1 MSISPARTAAF
12 DILLQVEKEDAYASE
27 LLHSARYGAL
37 SPEGLSSEDHGLATQ
52 IVMGVLRWRSQ
63 LDSQLAPYSKWPLEK
78 LDAEVL
84 TALRMGAYQLTR
96 LERVPAHA
104 AVHESV
110 ELVKRSRRTSAAG
123 LVNALLRALLRK
135 TGGTVAAKRS
145 APGHEATTERTAEAP
160 ANTAFAIAAEYAHPE
175 WLVARWLAHFGA
187 ETTRAICAENQRVP
201 ATHIRIREASGGV
214 GSAPFEFAGEDVRL
228 SPGSLLATARRV
240 ESGDITRTQ
249 AFRNGRVAIQD
260 EASQLVAL
268 LVGQGARILDACA
281 APGGKTAIL
290 AERNPQATIVAL
302 DLHPH
307 RTRLLRERVQAPN
320 VEIVT
325 ADLRAF
331 PVGEKLDRV
340 LFDRVLVDAP
350 CTGTGTLA
358 HHPEIKWRL
367 RAEGIL
373 QLQALQVE
381 LVQAAMQLVAHGGT
395 LLYSTCSLEPEE
407 CEQVVEKALGERP
420 APCQE
425 FELRSIAGELLQL
438 QNNRILTI
446 ANIERLTQ
454 GPYLRTYPG
463 VHPCD
468 GFFAAL
474 LRKL

>member
-1 MSISPARTAAF
+1 MSISPARTTAF

-27 LLHSARYGAL
+27 LLHSAQYTTL
-37 SPEGLSSEDHGLATQ
+37 SPEDHGLATQ

-63 LDSQLAPYSKWPLEK
+63 LDSALAPFSKWPLEK

-123 LVNALLRALLRK
+123 LVNALLRK
-135 TGGTVAAKRS
+135 VGGQPKRLGAANPDLPL
-145 APGHEATTERTAEAP
+145 AGTAS
-160 ANTAFAIAAEYAHPE
+160 TIAAEFAHPE
-175 WLVARWLAHFGA
+175 WLVARWLAHFGL
-187 ETTRAICAENQRVP
+187 ETARAICADNQRVP
-201 ATHIRIREASGGV
+201 ATHIRLREAPD
-214 GSAPFEFAGEDVRL
+214 SAPFDLVGEDVRL
-228 SPGSLLATARRV
+228 APGSLLASARRV
-240 ESGDITRTQ
+240 ESGDITKTK
-249 AFRNGRVAIQD
+249 AFRSGRIAIQD

-268 LVGQGARILDACA
+268 LAGQGSRILDACA

-290 AERNPQATIVAL
+290 AERNPAATIVAL

-307 RTRLLRERVQAPN
+307 RTRLLRERVTAPN
-320 VEIVT
+320 VEVIT
-325 ADLRAF
+325 ADLRTF
-331 PVGEKLDRV
+331 PVVDKFDLV
-340 LFDRVLVDAP
+340 LLDAP

-367 RAEGIL
+367 REENIREL
-373 QLQALQVE
+373 HSLQVE
-381 LVQAAMQLVAHGGT
+381 LLEAAMRQVSPGGT

-407 CEQVVEKALGERP
+407 CERVVEKALEANSSP
-420 APCQE
+420 PE
-425 FELRSIAGELLQL
+425 FDLGNVAEELSQL
-438 QNNRILTI
+438 QNSKLLTI
-446 ANIERLTQ
+446 ENIERLTDDKF
-454 GPYLRTYPG
+454 LRTYPG

-474 LRKL
+474 LHRK

>member
-1 MSISPARTAAF
+1 MSISPARTTAF
-12 DILLQVEKEDAYASE
+12 DILLQVAKEDAYASE
-27 LLHSARYGAL
+27 LLHSAQYVAL
-37 SPEGLSSEDHGLATQ
+37 SPEDHGLATQ

-63 LDSQLAPYSKWPLEK
+63 LDSTLSPFSKWPLSK

-123 LVNALLRALLRK
+123 LVNALLRK
-135 TGGTVAAKRS
+135 VGGKRSSPELVAAD
-145 APGHEATTERTAEAP
+145 EAIPTTP
-160 ANTAFAIAAEYAHPE
+160 AALAAKFAHPE
-175 WLVARWLAHFGA
+175 WLVARWLANFGI
-187 ETTRAICAENQRVP
+187 ETTSAICAENQRVP
-201 ATHIRIREASGGV
+201 GTTIRIRYASGTENSV
-214 GSAPFEFAGEDVRL
+214 PFDFTGEDIRL
-228 SPGSLLATARRV
+228 SPGSLLASARRV
-240 ESGDITRTQ
+240 ESGDITKTQ

-268 LVGQGARILDACA
+268 LLGQVSGKGSRILDACA

-290 AERNPQATIVAL
+290 AERNPSATIVAL

-307 RTRLLRERVQAPN
+307 RTRLLRERVQATN
-320 VEIVT
+320 VSVIT
-325 ADLRAF
+325 ADLRTY
-331 PVGEKLDRV
+331 PPGEK
-340 LFDRVLVDAP
+340 FDRVLVDAP

-367 RAEGIL
+367 RAEDIP
-373 QLQALQVE
+373 QLQSLQVS
-381 LVQAAMQLVAHGGT
+381 LLRAAMQHVAPDGT

-407 CEQVVEKALGERP
+407 CEQVVEEVLGEQDLP
-420 APCQE
+420 GKH
-425 FELRSIAGELLQL
+425 FELCDISAELLRL
-438 QNNRILTI
+438 QNKKILT
-446 ANIERLTQ
+446 ATNIERLTQ
-454 GPYLRTYPG
+454 GPYLRTFPG

-474 LRKL
+474 LRRS

>member
-1 MSISPARTAAF
+1 MSISPARTTAF

-27 LLHSARYGAL
+27 LLHSAQYAAL
-37 SPEGLSSEDHGLATQ
+37 SPEDHGLATQ

-63 LDSQLAPYSKWPLEK
+63 LDSTLSPFSKWPLEK

-123 LVNALLRALLRK
+123 LVNALLRK
-135 TGGTVAAKRS
+135 VGDTAAKS
-145 APGHEATTERTAEAP
+145 AGARRGAAEASSDSSS
-160 ANTAFAIAAEYAHPE
+160 AIAAEYAHPA
-175 WLVARWLAHFGA
+175 WLVARWLANFGA
-187 ETTRAICAENQRVP
+187 ETTRAICVDNQRVP
-201 ATHIRIREASGGV
+201 ATHIRIRDISADSNA
-214 GSAPFEFAGEDVRL
+214 APFDFVGAEVRL

-240 ESGDITRTQ
+240 ESGDITKTQ
-249 AFRNGRVAIQD
+249 AFRNGRIAIQD

-268 LVGQGARILDACA
+268 LAGQGSRILDACA

-290 AERNPQATIVAL
+290 AERNPEAVIVAL

-307 RTRLLRERVQAPN
+307 RTRLLEERVQAPN
-320 VEIVT
+320 VTVVI
-325 ADLRAF
+325 ADLRKF
-331 PVGEKLDRV
+331 PVGEK
-340 LFDRVLVDAP
+340 FDRVLVDAP

-367 RAEGIL
+367 GKENIRK
-373 QLQALQVE
+373 LQALQTE
-381 LVQAAMQLVAHGGT
+381 LVQAAMRQVAPGGT

-407 CEQVVEKALGERP
+407 CEQVVAKVLEETAGK
-420 APCQE
+420 E
-425 FELRSIAGELLQL
+425 FAVRSIYDELLRLRSGK
-438 QNNRILTI
+438 IL
-446 ANIERLTQ
+446 AADNVERFIQ
-454 GPYLRTYPG
+454 GPYLRTFPG
-463 VHPCD
+463 IHPCD

-474 LRKL
+474 LQKL

>member
-1 MSISPARTAAF
+1 MSISPARTTAF

-27 LLHSARYGAL
+27 LLHSAQYATL
-37 SPEGLSSEDHGLATQ
+37 SPEDHGLATQ

-63 LDSQLAPYSKWPLEK
+63 LDATLAPFSKWPLTK

-84 TALRMGAYQLTR
+84 TSLRMGAYQLTR

-110 ELVKRSRRTSAAG
+110 ELVKRSRRTSATG
-123 LVNALLRALLRK
+123 LVNALLRKVA
-135 TGGTVAAKRS
+135 GAAAKRS
-145 APGHEATTERTAEAP
+145 TPAQGRDDEPAPSAT
-160 ANTAFAIAAEYAHPE
+160 AIAAEFAHPE
-175 WLVARWLAHFGA
+175 WLVARWLSHFGSA
-187 ETTRAICAENQRVP
+187 TTLAICTENQRVP
-201 ATHIRIREASGGV
+201 ATHIRICEVSGGP
-214 GSAPFEFAGEDVRL
+214 SLPFDFVGEDVRL
-228 SPGSLLATARRV
+228 SPGSLLASARQA
-240 ESGDITRTQ
+240 EAGDITKTP

-268 LVGQGARILDACA
+268 LVGHGSRILDACA

-290 AERNPQATIVAL
+290 AEQNPDAAIVAL

-307 RTRLLRERVQAPN
+307 RTRLLRERVSAAN
-320 VEIVT
+320 VEVVT
-325 ADLRAF
+325 GDLRSL
-331 PVGEKLDRV
+331 PVGE

-367 RAEGIL
+367 KAESIRE
-373 QLQALQVE
+373 LQALQIE
-381 LVQAAMQLVAHGGT
+381 LLRAAKQQVAPGGK

-407 CEQVVEKALGERP
+407 CEQVVEAALG
-420 APCQE
+420 AE
-425 FELRSIAGELLQL
+425 FELGNIAEELVRL
-438 QNNRILTI
+438 QNNKILTVV
-446 ANIERLTQ
+446 NIDRLTQ
-454 GPYLRTYPG
+454 GPYLRTFQG

-474 LRKL
+474 LHRR

>member
-1 MSISPARTAAF
+1 MSISPARTTAF

-27 LLHSARYGAL
+27 LLHSGQYAAL
-37 SPEGLSSEDHGLATQ
+37 SPEDHGLATQ

-63 LDSQLAPYSKWPLEK
+63 LDSALGLFSKWPLAK
-78 LDAEVL
+78 FDAEVL

-123 LVNALLRALLRK
+123 LVNALLRK
-135 TGGTVAAKRS
+135 VDGTPRVSRS
-145 APGHEATTERTAEAP
+145 SRDQMVKDQAVSDRANNEMADEAR
-160 ANTAFAIAAEYAHPE
+160 ANTPAAIAARYAHPE
-175 WLVARWLAHFGA
+175 WLVARWLAHFGLEA
-187 ETTRAICAENQRVP
+187 TRMICTENQRVP
-201 ATHIRIREASGGV
+201 ATHIRLRDASGTDN
-214 GSAPFEFAGEDVRL
+214 SAPFDFVGENIRL
-228 SPGSLLATARRV
+228 SPGSLLASARRV
-240 ESGDITRTQ
+240 ESGDITKTQ
-249 AFRNGRVAIQD
+249 AFRNGRIAIQD

-268 LVGQGARILDACA
+268 LLGQGTRILDACA

-290 AERNPQATIVAL
+290 AERNPTATIVAL

-320 VEIVT
+320 VNVVT

-331 PVGEKLDRV
+331 PLGEK
-340 LFDRVLVDAP
+340 FDRVLVDAP

-367 RAEGIL
+367 RAEDIPEL
-373 QLQALQVE
+373 QSLQVS
-381 LVQAAMQLVAHGGT
+381 LLQAAMQHVAPGGT

-407 CEQVVEKALGERP
+407 CEQVVGKALQEKSTTG
-420 APCQE
+420 QE
-425 FELRSIAGELLQL
+425 FGLGSIIEELSHL
-438 QNNRILTI
+438 QNNKILTTP
-446 ANIERLTQ
+446 NIERLTQ
-454 GPYLRTYPG
+454 GPYLRTYSG

-474 LRKL
+474 LHKL